1 MTISHAATTK
11 KTWAF
16 RTGIAGI
23 AAATLAV
30 SGIAIA
36 ANAEGSG
43 FKVYDETD
51 SPNPGYFQD
60 HGVDKLAFF
69 KGADI
74 GWQTATALDDVTGLG
89 YTVTGGTTYA
99 PSYQLVVTADRDG
112 GTNKYTR
119 LVWEPYMQAGS
130 LDADN
135 GTYTDLEDGVWWTNR
150 IADPAAGSQSDPQP
164 LSFFTDAAGANW
176 TNVNVFA
183 FAIHQGTTTD
193 STSYVTSVTFGGE
206 DVPVS
211 NSDATPFAQSDIEA
225 ATAPLVSALNAYKA
239 NHHLKDGTSIGTS
252 SATLSGTPTVG
263 KKLGVKLS
271 GNITKATGVKYQ
283 WYVSGVAV
291 KGATKSTFTVPKSA
305 KKHTVTVRVTGT
317 YNYVTF
323 GVQSNG
329 AVAK

>member
-11 KTWAF
+11 KTWAV

-36 ANAEGSG
+36 ANAAGPA
-43 FKVYDETD
+43 FAPYDETD
-51 SPNPGYFQD
+51 SPNPYEITNGLVFYRAAD
-60 HGVDKLAFF
+60 MGWVVNAPIADVESLA
-69 KGADI
+69 
-74 GWQTATALDDVTGLG
+74 
-89 YTVTGGTTYA
+89 YTVADGTSYA
-99 PSYQLVVTADRDG
+99 PSFQLVTTADRDG
-112 GTNKYTR
+112 GTAKYGR
-119 LVWEPYMQAGS
+119 LVWEPYMQAGELNPNS
-130 LDADN
+130 
-135 GTYTDLEDGVWWTNR
+135 GEYTDLEDGLWWTSK
-150 IADPAAGSQSDPQP
+150 IVSGAGSQSEPQP
-164 LSFFTDAAGANW
+164 LAFFENGGGAGW
-176 TNVNVFA
+176 DNVNVIA
-183 FAIHQGTTTD
+183 VDVHQGTTSD
-193 STSYVTSVTFGGE
+193 VTSVVTKVNYNGTDIALG
-206 DVPVS
+206 
-211 NSDATPFAQSDIEA
+211 NADATPFAQSDIEA

-291 KGATKSTFTVPKSA
+291 NGATKSTFTVPKSA